1 MSKSKAGLNRKK
13 FLHGNE
19 QPELE
24 KQFLKVYAAKE
35 RRNRKRMKQQ
45 LQYANYYEDDDIE
58 FSLEQ

>member
-45 LQYANYYEDDDIE
+45 LQYANYYEEDYDE
-58 FSLEQ
+58 